1 MTAHATNDIRELH
14 PDEIDGVA
22 GAANPWI
29 VRIAA
34 KLIIA
39 AIDHI
44 AENGL
49 EGRSIPRAERETG
62 NKV

>member
-1 MTAHATNDIRELH
+1 MAANTANGLRELNA
-14 PDEIDGVA
+14 DEIDGVA
-22 GAANPWI
+22 GAVNPWI

>member
-1 MTAHATNDIRELH
+1 MSVQAANDIRELTAN
-14 PDEIDGVA
+14 EIDLAA
-22 GAANPWI
+22 GAVNPWI

-39 AIDHI
+39 AGDYI

-49 EGRSIPRAERETG
+49 PSGGGKYEKDNIG
-62 NKV
+62 NKI

>member
-1 MTAHATNDIRELH
+1 MNTMNDIREL
-14 PDEIDGVA
+14 DAEEINLVA
-22 GAANPWI
+22 GAAPNPWI

-39 AIDHI
+39 AIDHL

-49 EGRSIPRAERETG
+49 GGGSNTPRHEREIHG
-62 NKV
+62 KI

>member
-1 MTAHATNDIRELH
+1 MAANAANGMRELNA
-14 PDEIDGVA
+14 DEIDGVA

-39 AIDHI
+39 AIDYI

-49 EGRSIPRAERETG
+49 DGRSTPRAEKEIG